1 MRYFFVFIMFFPA
14 ICISETSLWKISNK
28 GNELYLGGTIHILK
42 KEDYPLPPEY
52 TRAFKK
58 ADKLVLEANVELAKT
73 PEYSKK
79 MTSMLSYPPGKSLKN
94 TLKKETYY
102 ALKKYLADRNIP
114 IESFEQYTP
123 QMIVLIVTVMELKKI
138 GMVDIG
144 VDEYFY
150 QKAKKKGKARE
161 YFETIDEQLEFIR
174 TMGQGSEDAMLLST
188 MRDMQRMQSMIDTL
202 KTAWLNG
209 DEDKLVSI
217 GLTDMMRDYPETYQ
231 SLLVNRNNKWIPRI
245 EKMLRD
251 KQVEIILVGAL
262 HLVGED
268 GLLQQLRNK
277 GYNVKKFK

>member
-1 MRYFFVFIMFFPA
+1 MRYFFVFIMFFPT
-14 ICISETSLWKISNK
+14 ISISETSLWKISNK
-28 GNELYLGGTIHILK
+28 GNELYLGGTIHVLK

-94 TLKKETYY
+94 TIKKETYY

-150 QKAKKKGKARE
+150 QKAKKKGKSRE

-188 MRDMQRMQSMIDTL
+188 MRDMQRMQSMINTL

-277 GYNVKKFK
+277 GYKVKKFR